1 MKILLKKKKMSIL
14 RNYQIKPNYDTSL
27 ESIGTISKGE
37 MDNMSKEPR
46 KEVTSI
52 KTDPK
57 TVLTKKENL
66 SQVNNYIENTNTKG
80 KSMINT
86 EEIENVWKPNNPES
100 LRMKSTTDEDS
111 NKGNNVGKKEN
122 QSKISRNEAYDQ
134 RPKTSLKI
142 EDLVEQDRLGKMEE
156 KKEDKI
162 NLSVIDEK
170 KLLNQKR
177 SKIESKFKMRNS
189 LISIITP

>member
-1 MKILLKKKKMSIL
+1 MSIL

-37 MDNMSKEPR
+37 IDNMSKESR

-66 SQVNNYIENTNTKG
+66 SQVNNYIENNNTKG
-80 KSMINT
+80 KSTIKS

-111 NKGNNVGKKEN
+111 NKGNNVVKKEN

>member
-66 SQVNNYIENTNTKG
+66 SQVNNYIENNNTKG
-80 KSMINT
+80 KSTIKS
-86 EEIENVWKPNNPES
+86 EEIENVWKQNNPES

-122 QSKISRNEAYDQ
+122 QSKGFQ
-134 RPKTSLKI
+134 QTT
-142 EDLVEQDRLGKMEE
+142 G
-156 KKEDKI
+156 
-162 NLSVIDEK
+162 
-170 KLLNQKR
+170 
-177 SKIESKFKMRNS
+177 
-189 LISIITP
+189 

>member
-14 RNYQIKPNYDTSL
+14 RNYQIKSNYDTSL

-37 MDNMSKEPR
+37 KDNLSNEPQKELL
-46 KEVTSI
+46 SS

-57 TVLTKKENL
+57 PILNKKENL
-66 SQVNNYIENTNTKG
+66 SQVNNYIENTKG
-80 KSMINT
+80 KPIIKT
-86 EEIENVWKPNNPES
+86 EEIENVWKQNNPES

-142 EDLVEQDRLGKMEE
+142 EDLVENDRLRKTEE

-162 NLSVIDEK
+162 NLSMIDEK

-177 SKIESKFKMRNS
+177 SKIVSKYKMRNS
-189 LISIITP
+189 LISIIIP